1 MGRRDGLPNDLVVA
15 RDRRA
20 GAKLV
25 SMLVLTRK
33 NGQSI
38 MLGDDVEITVISND
52 GTKVRLGIQAPA
64 DVSIHRSE
72 IYREIQTR
80 GRNGAGS
87 ERHERELPRAHRQA
101 G

>member
-1 MGRRDGLPNDLVVA
+1 
-15 RDRRA
+15 
-20 GAKLV
+20 
-25 SMLVLTRK
+25 MLVLTRK

-38 MLGDDVEITVISND
+38 MLGDDIEITVISND

-64 DVSIHRSE
+64 YVPIHRTE

-80 GRNGAGS
+80 GRNGAGA
-87 ERHERELPRAHRQA
+87 EQHELPRARRSQA